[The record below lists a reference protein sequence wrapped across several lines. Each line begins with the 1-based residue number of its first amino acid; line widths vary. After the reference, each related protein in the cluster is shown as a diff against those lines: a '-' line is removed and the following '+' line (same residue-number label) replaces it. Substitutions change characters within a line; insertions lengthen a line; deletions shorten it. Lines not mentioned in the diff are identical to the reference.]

1 MNNLK
6 LFQSFAH
13 QDKSIK
19 VSGKN
24 TVVYTRVSHAS
35 QEDNTSLESQKKY
48 CVNFAHKK
56 GLDIIA
62 YFGGTHESAKTDDR
76 KEFKRMLKF
85 IKQSKTI
92 SHIIVY
98 SYERFSRSGVG
109 GAKIADDLLRDYG
122 VVTLA
127 VTQELDPTT
136 SSGSFQQKILFLFG
150 QMDNEMRRDKTI
162 TGMSELLLKG
172 YTPHHPPR
180 GFTNLQKGKAV
191 NQNIVV
197 NQEGRLIKK
206 AFLWKSKLQLS
217 NMDIVRKLKPL
228 GLRLDRRRLQEIFAN
243 PYYCGLI
250 VHSLIPDQ
258 VVQGKHEQL
267 ISPALFLKV
276 NHIIAEK
283 RNHPQTHKTT
293 DKNLPLKKFM
303 ICGDCDTPMTG
314 YLVKAKGLYYYK
326 CRTAGCRHNISAK
339 KVHQDFADIMTL
351 FQIDKPDIPLI
362 EKALTIYFDVFF
374 EEQQDNKQLIESNI
388 KSLRSKID
396 QMEERFA
403 TGAISD
409 IIFNKFHKKYT
420 NELTILEAE
429 NQKYLVGSSNLKK
442 CIKRVIEICLNPRLL
457 WESDDFRSKLKLQKM
472 LFPEGISISKQNK
485 RVRTNRINSIFA
497 PIQAIA
503 KFLRENKN
511 GQPIKI
517 DQLSVLV
524 TSAGFKPAT
533 ATAVMWNS
541 IQLNYEAKLFRVQ
554 K

>member
-13 QDKSIK
+13 QDKTVK
-19 VSGKN
+19 VSGNN
-24 TVVYTRVSHAS
+24 TVIYTRVSHSS

-48 CVNFAHKK
+48 CDNFAHQK
-56 GLDIIA
+56 GLNIVA

-180 GFTNLQKGKAV
+180 GFINLQKGKAV

-197 NQEGRLIKK
+197 NQEGKLIKK
-206 AFLWKSKLQLS
+206 AFLWKAKGQLS
-217 NMDIVRKLKPL
+217 NMDIIRKLKPL
-228 GLRLDRRRLQEIFAN
+228 GLNLDRRRLQEIFAN

-250 VHSLIPDQ
+250 VHSLIPNQ
-258 VVQGKHEQL
+258 VIQGKHEQL

-276 NHIIAEK
+276 NQIIAKK
-283 RNHPQTHKTT
+283 RNHPQTHKAT

-303 ICGDCDTPMTG
+303 ICGDCNTPMTG

-339 KVHQDFADIMTL
+339 KVHQDFANIMTL
-351 FQIDKPDIPLI
+351 FQIDKPDIPLF
-362 EKALTIYFDVFF
+362 EKALIIYFDVFF
-374 EEQQDNKQLIESNI
+374 EEQKDNKQLIESNI
-388 KSLRSKID
+388 NSLRSKIE

-403 TGAISD
+403 TGAID
-409 IIFNKFHKKYT
+409 HTIFNKFHKKYT
-420 NELTILEAE
+420 AELTTLEAE

-442 CIKRVIEICLNPRLL
+442 CIKRALQLCLNPKLL
-457 WESDDFRSKLKLQKM
+457 WESDDFHSKLKLQKM
-472 LFPEGISISKQNK
+472 LFPDGISISKQNK
-485 RVRTNRINSIFA
+485 RVRTNRVNSIFA

-503 KFLRENKN
+503 KLLRENKN
-511 GQPIKI
+511 GQPIKF
-517 DQLSVLV
+517 DQLSALV
-524 TSAGFKPAT
+524 TPTGFKPVTLRAE
-533 ATAVMWNS
+533 
-541 IQLNYEAKLFRVQ
+541 I
-554 K
+554 